1 MGTKLTVIINNKKYE
16 VEVYEKEKDTYVA
29 RIGNREYVIHVTKE
43 LLSGTARDSGIA
55 REIAEK
61 SDIIATESIPQQTLN
76 NLEADGMVIR
86 SDIPGRLVKLL
97 VNEGDTVGQG
107 QSIAIIE
114 SMKMVIELK
123 SPFNGKIKKIL
134 TKEKS
139 FIDIGQPIA
148 IIG

>member
-1 MGTKLTVIINNKKYE
+1 MGTKLTVVINNKKYE

-29 RIGNREYVIHVTKE
+29 RIGDREYVIHVTKE
-43 LLSGTARDSGIA
+43 LLSNIA
-55 REIAEK
+55 RESIER
-61 SDIIATESIPQQTLN
+61 SDIIATESISQQTLN
-76 NLEADGMVIR
+76 DLEPEGMVIR
-86 SDIPGRLVKLL
+86 SDIPGRLVKFL
-97 VNEGDTVGQG
+97 VNEGDSVSQG

-114 SMKMVIELK
+114 SMKMMIELK

-134 TKEKS
+134 AKEKS

>member
-1 MGTKLTVIINNKKYE
+1 MGTKLTVVINNKKYE

-29 RIGNREYVIHVTKE
+29 RIGDREYVIHVTKE
-43 LLSGTARDSGIA
+43 LLSNIA
-55 REIAEK
+55 RESIER

-76 NLEADGMVIR
+76 DLEPEGMVIR
-86 SDIPGRLVKLL
+86 SDIPGRLVKFL
-97 VNEGDTVGQG
+97 VNEGDSVSQG

-114 SMKMVIELK
+114 SMKMMIELK

-134 TKEKS
+134 AKEKS

>member
-1 MGTKLTVIINNKKYE
+1 MGTKLTVVINNKKYE

-29 RIGNREYVIHVTKE
+29 RIGDREYVIHVTKE
-43 LLSGTARDSGIA
+43 LLSNIA
-55 REIAEK
+55 RESIER
-61 SDIIATESIPQQTLN
+61 SDIVATESIPQQTLN
-76 NLEADGMVIR
+76 DLEPEGMVIR
-86 SDIPGRLVKLL
+86 SDIPGRLVKFL
-97 VNEGDTVGQG
+97 VNEGDSVSQG

-114 SMKMVIELK
+114 SMKMMIELK

-134 TKEKS
+134 AKEKS